1 MISERGR
8 SVIVGLALLTVLALT
23 IIRETPVSAQ
33 QAGTTLTAN
42 LTATG
47 HVGQGSSWEIT
58 KTVTPDIN
66 IKIIAPDFWE
76 LRWSDPPGSSSA
88 TATYTIAVTRSGG
101 PGESMVDGQIC
112 VTNGGGAT
120 ENLQI
125 VDVVQYKLDS
135 GKFEDY
141 VAGVVDL
148 SAKPVLAPGESYCY
162 PYSVSFTP
170 VAGATYRNVARITIT
185 NHSGWLPG
193 GNNCPGPDRCPF
205 GPDPKADFSL
215 LDSPDLGLA
224 NSTITVRDS
233 SGGLWTFSDSGSVSY
248 TETFTCDINIY
259 YDNPYGRITLNN
271 VATIL
276 ETGQSASTTVQVYCV
291 DITPD

>member
-1 MISERGR
+1 
-8 SVIVGLALLTVLALT
+8 LALVTVLALT
-23 IIRETPVSAQ
+23 IIWDTPVSAQ
-33 QAGTTLTAN
+33 QAGTTLTAD
-42 LTATG
+42 LTANG

-58 KTVTPDIN
+58 KTVTPDIQNVN
-66 IKIIAPDFWE
+66 IRIIAPDFWE
-76 LRWSDPPGSSSA
+76 LHWGDPDISSGSSA

-125 VDVVQYKLDS
+125 VDVVQYKLGS

-141 VAGVVDL
+141 VSGVVDL
-148 SAKPVLAPGESYCY
+148 SARPVLAPGESYCY

-215 LDSPDLGLA
+215 PDSPDLGLA
-224 NSTITVRDS
+224 NSTITVSDS
-233 SGGLWTFSDSGSVSY
+233 NGGLWTFTESGSVSY
-248 TETFTCDINIY
+248 TETTTCDFN
-259 YDNPYGRITLNN
+259 NPYPRMLTN
-271 VATIL
+271 VAMIL
-276 ETGQSASTTVQVYCV
+276 ETGQSASTTVQVVCV
-291 DITPD
+291 NITPD